1 MVHALQEIHRVL
13 KMGGSLIDLRPAIS
27 NRTVEIELSYARLH
41 VGEIDSV
48 VTIPDHLAADRA
60 LQDQIAKG
68 LLRAEYQESFEL
80 VTELDTLADLLEYA
94 ASLRQ
99 SVLPEAVL
107 QRVEAIIADET
118 EDFSIRTRREMVI
131 ARYRSTSKLV

>member
-13 KMGGSLIDLRPAIS
+13 KVGGSLIDLRPAIS

-48 VTIPDHLAADRA
+48 VTIPDHLAADCA
-60 LQDQIAKG
+60 LQNQIAEG
-68 LLRAEYQESFEL
+68 LLRAEYEENFEL

-99 SVLPEAVL
+99 SVMPEAVL

-131 ARYRSTSKLV
+131 ARYRRTGKLV

>member
-13 KMGGSLIDLRPAIS
+13 KVGGSLIDLRPAIS

-60 LQDQIAKG
+60 LQNQIAAG
-68 LLRAEYQESFEL
+68 LFRAEYEENFEL
-80 VTELDTLADLLEYA
+80 VTELDTLADLQEYA

-107 QRVEAIIADET
+107 QRVAAIIADET

-131 ARYRSTSKLV
+131 ARYRSCGKLV

>member
-13 KMGGSLIDLRPAIS
+13 KVGGSLIDLRPAIS

-60 LQDQIAKG
+60 LQNQIADG
-68 LLRAEYQESFEL
+68 LLRAEYEENFEL

-99 SVLPEAVL
+99 SVMPEAVL

-131 ARYRSTSKLV
+131 ARYRRTGKLV

>member
-27 NRTVEIELSYARLH
+27 NRIVEIELSYARLH

-60 LQDQIAKG
+60 LQNQIAAG
-68 LLRAEYQESFEL
+68 LFRAEYEENFEL

-131 ARYRSTSKLV
+131 ARYRSTGKLV

>member
-13 KMGGSLIDLRPAIS
+13 KVGGSLIDLRPAIS

-60 LQDQIAKG
+60 LKNQIALG
-68 LLRAEYQESFEL
+68 LFRAEYEENFEL
-80 VTELDTLADLLEYA
+80 VTELDTLADLQEYA

-107 QRVEAIIADET
+107 QRVAAIISDET

-131 ARYRSTSKLV
+131 ARYRSCGKLV

>member
-13 KMGGSLIDLRPAIS
+13 KVGGSLIDLRPAIS
-27 NRTVEIELSYARLH
+27 NRTVEIELPYARLH

-60 LQDQIAKG
+60 LQNQIAEG
-68 LLRAEYQESFEL
+68 QLRAEYQESFEL

-131 ARYRSTSKLV
+131 ARYRRTGKLV

>member
-13 KMGGSLIDLRPAIS
+13 KVGGSLIDLRPAIS

-60 LQDQIAKG
+60 LQNQIAAG
-68 LLRAEYQESFEL
+68 LFRAEYEENFEL
-80 VTELDTLADLLEYA
+80 VTELDTLVDLLEYA

-131 ARYRSTSKLV
+131 ARYRSSGKLV

>member
-60 LQDQIAKG
+60 LQNQIAAG
-68 LLRAEYQESFEL
+68 LFRAEYEENFEL

-107 QRVEAIIADET
+107 QRVAAIIADET

-131 ARYRSTSKLV
+131 ARYRRTGKLV

>member
-13 KMGGSLIDLRPAIS
+13 KVGGSLIDLRPAIS
-27 NRTVEIELSYARLH
+27 NRTVEIELSYALLH

-48 VTIPDHLAADRA
+48 VTIPDHFAADRA
-60 LQDQIAKG
+60 LQNQIAEG
-68 LLRAEYQESFEL
+68 LLRAEHQESFEL
-80 VTELDTLADLLEYA
+80 VTELDTMADLLEYA
-94 ASLRQ
+94 ATLRQ

-131 ARYRSTSKLV
+131 ARYRRTGKLV

>member
-13 KMGGSLIDLRPAIS
+13 KVGGSLIDLRPAIS

-60 LQDQIAKG
+60 LQNQIAAG
-68 LLRAEYQESFEL
+68 LFRAEYEENFEL
-80 VTELDTLADLLEYA
+80 VTELDTLMDLLEYA

-118 EDFSIRTRREMVI
+118 DDFSIRTRREMVI
-131 ARYRSTSKLV
+131 ARYRSTGKLV

>member
-13 KMGGSLIDLRPAIS
+13 KVGGSLIDLRPAIS
-27 NRTVEIELSYARLH
+27 NWTVEIELSYARLH

-60 LQDQIAKG
+60 LQNQIADG
-68 LLRAEYQESFEL
+68 LLRAEYEENFEL

-99 SVLPEAVL
+99 SVMPEAVL

-131 ARYRSTSKLV
+131 ARYRRTGELL

>member
-13 KMGGSLIDLRPAIS
+13 KVGGSLIDLRPAIS

-60 LQDQIAKG
+60 LQNQIAEG

-131 ARYRSTSKLV
+131 ARYRRTGKLV